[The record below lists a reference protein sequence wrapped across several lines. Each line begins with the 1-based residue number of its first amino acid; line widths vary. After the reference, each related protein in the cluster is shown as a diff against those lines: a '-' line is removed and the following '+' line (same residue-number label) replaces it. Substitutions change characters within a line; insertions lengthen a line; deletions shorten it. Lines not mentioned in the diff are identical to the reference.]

1 MPKTKFDP
9 AANAFAF
16 VNSWTFDE
24 IETKKVRALLTTS
37 IGDALKTGNT
47 ITGTLLA
54 LLGAGGKV
62 ADQIAAGLP
71 QNYGLC
77 GGMAYAALDYFKAGR
92 TVPRGKG
99 PKDLP
104 TRATPNGTVL
114 RDYLWKRF
122 LDSLSTGG
130 AGAATLAW
138 QIVLNRVPAAWPF
151 RGGAPWLL
159 ARSKEQW
166 AILKKHVDAGEPW
179 PVVLVGATKN
189 PFDNHH
195 VLAYGYEDPGD
206 GTGTI
211 YIYDMNS
218 PGNCPPGAGDTVEQ
232 TLRVDFRGQMLTA
245 VESCPGVRGP
255 LRGFFCSAYTP
266 GQPPDLPMQ

>member
-1 MPKTKFDP
+1 MTKTKFTP
-9 AANAFAF
+9 AVNGFAFA
-16 VNSWTFDE
+16 NSWTFDE
-24 IETKKVRALLTTS
+24 TETTKVRALLTTS
-37 IGDALKTGNT
+37 IGDALKSGNM
-47 ITGTLLA
+47 ISGTFLA
-54 LLGAGGKV
+54 ILGAGSKV

-92 TVPRGKG
+92 PIPRGRG
-99 PKDLP
+99 PRDWP
-104 TRATPNGTVL
+104 TRATPDGTVL

-130 AGAATLAW
+130 AGVATLAW
-138 QIVLNRVPAAWPF
+138 QIVLYRVPAGWPF
-151 RGGAPWLL
+151 RGGPPWLL

-166 AILKKHVDAGEPW
+166 AILKKHIDAGEPW
-179 PVVLVGATKN
+179 PMVLVGATKN

-195 VLAYGYEDPGD
+195 VLAYGYDDPGD

-218 PGNCPPGAGDTVEQ
+218 PGNCPAGAGDAVGQ
-232 TLRVDFRGQMLTA
+232 SLRVDFRGQMLTA
-245 VESCPGVRGP
+245 AESCPGARGP
-255 LRGFFCSAYTP
+255 LRGFLCSAYTP
-266 GQPPDLPMQ
+266 SQPPDLPIQ